1 MNWLSLVAS
10 VTATLAA
17 TCALA
22 AESKVRIEN
31 GGRGIVGVLN
41 LPDGATN
48 PPVVL
53 MLHGFTGQKDEFPM
67 ASSQTGLFAYT
78 AERLAEVGIASL
90 RIDFHGSGES
100 DGKWEETTFSGQI
113 QDAVLA
119 FDYLQALASVDG
131 SKIGILGYSQGGLVG
146 GHLAAKR
153 PEASAVVLWAPVT
166 NPVSTYGTIM
176 GRETVQSAL
185 AQSPDTIVTA
195 KLSWGGETK
204 LKAAFFK
211 DLPTVT
217 PVGAIGRYPGP
228 LRVIVGKRETIVTP
242 QPAAGQI
249 LLDYHEGV
257 EDLVEVDSDHD
268 WNASTATQT
277 VDGVLIP
284 RSTEWFQRH
293 LSAE

>member
-10 VTATLAA
+10 VSATLAA

-31 GGRGIVGVLN
+31 GGRGIAGVLN
-41 LPDGATN
+41 IPEGVAN

-67 ASSQTGLFAYT
+67 ASSQTGLFAHT
-78 AERLAEVGIASL
+78 AKRLAETGIASL

-119 FDYLQALASVDG
+119 FDYLQALSSIDT

-146 GHLAAKR
+146 GHLVAKR

-166 NPVSTYGTIM
+166 HPLSTYATIM
-176 GRETVQSAL
+176 GRETVQGAL
-185 AQSPDTIVTA
+185 AQSPDAVV
-195 KLSWGGETK
+195 
-204 LKAAFFK
+204 AAR
-211 DLPTVT
+211 P
-217 PVGAIGRYPGP
+217 
-228 LRVIVGKRETIVTP
+228 
-242 QPAAGQI
+242 
-249 LLDYHEGV
+249 
-257 EDLVEVDSDHD
+257 
-268 WNASTATQT
+268 N
-277 VDGVLIP
+277 
-284 RSTEWFQRH
+284 
-293 LSAE
+293 